1 MVNDKMRDLDD
12 IIRYEG
18 EGTYVDF
25 KKIPYL
31 PYNEKKK
38 TDLIKDIMSLANADV
53 EGDRYIIIGV
63 SFGDKKNRSLDGVS
77 PSDIPDPAI
86 YQQLIH
92 ENIFPDIQFD
102 VLCHTVDGIIF
113 GIIKIES
120 CKNGPYEMRKEF
132 GSLKKG
138 ERWIRKGTIQ
148 TPLLRADLDRIYS
161 ERYNRSK
168 FVGEIKISFDEYGH
182 QEAVFPA
189 IGSYSKPSDYYKRRI
204 EKALDRKRNPPPPK
218 TPVSMAG
225 VLASS
230 FSSANALYSFSNPF
244 DYDRYSI
251 AELEEKL
258 ETVHEDHEEAN
269 LYDLYEEHGQRLSL
283 IIENNS
289 NQYIEDTRITLEMPR
304 NGIRVA
310 EQVYDEPSHGMLLP
324 GLSPDAIRSRVNN
337 YAIVKYTESSIKI
350 IRKIGDV
357 PHLLPTAVFNI
368 RPRIVFSNE
377 LIGTT
382 IEAKC
387 TIHARNLETQFVQS
401 LTIRIAEPVPDE
413 VDSVEKAAGE

>member
-1 MVNDKMRDLDD
+1 MHNLDD
-12 IIRYEG
+12 IIKCEG
-18 EGTYVDF
+18 ESTYADF
-25 KKIPYL
+25 KKTFYH

-38 TDLIKDIMSLANADV
+38 TDLIKDIMSMANADV
-53 EGDRYIIIGV
+53 DGDRYLIIGV
-63 SFGDKKNRSLDGVS
+63 SFDNNKNRILDGVS
-77 PSDIPDPAI
+77 RSAIPDPALI
-86 YQQLIH
+86 QQLIH
-92 ENIFPDIQFD
+92 ENIEPDIKFD
-102 VLCHTVDGIIF
+102 VFCHTLDGKEF

-120 CKNGPYEMRKEF
+120 CDNGPYEMRKEF
-132 GSLKKG
+132 GKLQKG
-138 ERWIRKGTIQ
+138 EKWIRKGTFQ
-148 TPLLRADLDRIYS
+148 TRMLRSDLDRIYS
-161 ERYNRSK
+161 QRYRRSK
-168 FVGEIKISFDEYGH
+168 FTGQIKISFDEKGS
-182 QEAVFPA
+182 QEVYFPA
-189 IGSYSKPSDYYKRRI
+189 LGDYFKPSDYYKRRI

-225 VLASS
+225 ILASS
-230 FSSANALYSFSNPF
+230 LPSTNALFGLSNPF

-251 AELEEKL
+251 AELEQKL
-258 ETVHEDHEEAN
+258 ETVHEDHEEAD

-289 NQYIEDTRITLEMPR
+289 NQYIEDTRLTLEMPR

-337 YAIVKYTESSIKI
+337 YPTVKYTESSIII

-357 PHLLPTAVFNI
+357 PHLLPTTVFNI

-377 LIGTT
+377 LIGKT

-387 TIHARNLETQFVQS
+387 TIHARNLEEQFVQS

-413 VDSVEKAAGE
+413 VDSVEKTAGE